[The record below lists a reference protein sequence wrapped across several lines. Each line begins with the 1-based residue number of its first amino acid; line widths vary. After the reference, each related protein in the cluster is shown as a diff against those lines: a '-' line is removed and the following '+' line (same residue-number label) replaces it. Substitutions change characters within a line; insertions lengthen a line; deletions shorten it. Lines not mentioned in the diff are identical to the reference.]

1 MLKFVD
7 DCRIEP
13 VGELAERLA
22 LNLGRLSAECYR
34 PATIYTMDQAGW
46 PGDWEGR
53 TILALVSL
61 WNALDTK
68 PAYLD
73 PIMEGLPE
81 HLNAEGYLG
90 PVSDGRFDEQR
101 LSGHNWLVRG
111 LCEYWLRTGDNA
123 FRDIILRIV
132 RSLYL
137 PLRGQYRTY
146 PVDPDLRAEIGSYG
160 GTISVESGR
169 WRLST
174 DIGCAYMCLD
184 ALSQVYELFRLPEVL
199 ELLDEMI
206 GTFTAIDFVGAHMQT
221 HATLS
226 ATRGILRL
234 AEALR
239 DVDDAASA
247 RYLAAGRSIFDL
259 YLKRGMT
266 ENYANFNWFGRPDT
280 WTEPCAVVDSM
291 MVALALFRLTEDQT
305 YLTLAN
311 RIWYNALGY
320 AQRPN
325 GGFGTDS
332 CVGPAGDVLRPSG
345 DGISEAYWCCTM
357 RGSEGLRARAMH
369 SVLKGVDGRGGN
381 ELWLPFATD
390 VNITSPR
397 LTAVVRSGLPA
408 EGRYKITLTAK
419 ARFRGALNVYT
430 PAGIDRHELDLAP
443 GEELTLESSFDLPL
457 TRERTADGRRFKYLR
472 GDLLL
477 GRSVSDTADNSPAG
491 ESGASSAGDNVPSG
505 LAPLLN
511 MRDLPLD
518 LASRDRRRV
527 LFE

>member
-7 DCRIEP
+7 CTIEP

-34 PATIYTMDQAGW
+34 PETIYRMDQAGW

-61 WNALDTK
+61 WNALGTK

-73 PIMEGLPE
+73 PIMESLQE

-123 FRDIILRIV
+123 IRDIILRITKN
-132 RSLYL
+132 LYL
-137 PLRGQYRTY
+137 PLTGQYRTY

-199 ELLDEMI
+199 ALLDEMI
-206 GTFTAIDFVGAHMQT
+206 GNFTAIDFVGAHMQT

-234 AEALR
+234 AEALK
-239 DVDDAASA
+239 DVDNAASA
-247 RYLAAGRSIFDL
+247 RYLAAGRRIFQL
-259 YLKRGMT
+259 YLDRGMT

-280 WTEPCAVVDSM
+280 WTEPCAIVDSM
-291 MVALALFRLTEDQT
+291 MAALSLFRLTKEQQ

-325 GGFGTDS
+325 GGYGTDS
-332 CVGPAGDVLRPSG
+332 CVGPAGDILRPSG
-345 DGISEAYWCCTM
+345 DGISEAFWCCTM

-369 SVLKGVDGRGGN
+369 SVLERVDNGAV

-397 LTAVVRSGLPA
+397 FSAVVRSGLPERGA
-408 EGRYKITLTAK
+408 YRIKLTAA
-419 ARFRGALNVYT
+419 ARLRGALNVYT

-443 GEELTLESSFDLPL
+443 GEELTLESTFDLPAS
-457 TRERTADGRRFKYLR
+457 RERTADGRKFKYLR

-477 GRSVSDTADNSPAG
+477 GRSESAGADNAP
-491 ESGASSAGDNVPSG
+491 D
-505 LAPLLN
+505 LAPLTN

-518 LASRDRRRV
+518 LAGKDRRRI
-527 LFE
+527 LFEN